1 MIKEIWNKIEE
12 ELTGEFA
19 RGYALAQHIYGRNAD
34 VLSAEINRCIV
45 SDSVCYEWGW
55 FDDYG
60 DSSPQEWVNETDFM
74 VCTDEEADELAYENI
89 VDSLWAF
96 QPSFLAG
103 ETGLPEEVF
112 VALVENG
119 KYEDNN
125 DTVASMIKTTCGL
138 DEFVQSAISA
148 DGRGH
153 FIAHYDHIEHEV
165 RVRGNGGNTTFYI
178 YKVN

>member
-19 RGYALAQHIYGRNAD
+19 RGYALAQHLGCADLKREFNNAHT
-34 VLSAEINRCIV
+34 
-45 SDSVCYEWGW
+45 SVWYDWGD
-55 FDDYG
+55 FEDNG
-60 DSSPQEWVNETDFM
+60 DSSPQKWEHKTNHII
-74 VCTDEEADELAYENI
+74 CTDEEADELAYEYI

-112 VALVENG
+112 VALVENQ

-125 DTVASMIKTTCGL
+125 DTIESMIKTTCGL
-138 DEFVQSAISA
+138 DKFVESAIGA

-153 FIAHYDHIEHEV
+153 FIAHYDHDENEV
-165 RVRGNGGNTTFYI
+165 TVGDTTFYI
-178 YKVN
+178 YRVN

>member
-12 ELTGEFA
+12 ELTGEYA
-19 RGYALAQHIYGRNAD
+19 RGYALAQHLGCAD
-34 VLSAEINRCIV
+34 LRREIFRTNLWYDWGDFE
-45 SDSVCYEWGW
+45 DS
-55 FDDYG
+55 G
-60 DSSPQEWVNETDFM
+60 DSSPQEWVTETNCII
-74 VCTDEEADELAYENI
+74 CTDEEADELAYEYI
-89 VDSLWAF
+89 IDSLWAF
-96 QPSFLAG
+96 QPSFLSG

-112 VALVENG
+112 VALVENE

-138 DEFVQSAISA
+138 DDFVRSAIDS

-153 FIAHYDHIEHEV
+153 FIAHYDHNENEV
-165 RVRGNGGNTTFYI
+165 TVGDTTFYI

>member
-1 MIKEIWNKIEE
+1 MSKEIWNKIEE

-19 RGYALAQHIYGRNAD
+19 RGYALAQHLGCTDLTRD
-34 VLSAEINRCIV
+34 VIK
-45 SDSVCYEWGW
+45 SDGMKWYHWGD
-55 FDDYG
+55 FEDYG
-60 DSSPQEWVNETDFM
+60 DSSSPQEWVDETNHII
-74 VCTDEEADELAYENI
+74 CTDEEADELAYEYI

-119 KYEDNN
+119 KYENNN
-125 DTVASMIKTTCGL
+125 DVVTSMIKTTCGL
-138 DEFVQSAISA
+138 DEFVKSAIDT

-153 FIAHYDHIEHEV
+153 FIAHYDHNENEV
-165 RVRGNGGNTTFYI
+165 SVGDTTFYI
-178 YKVN
+178 YRVN